1 MEHRVIAHSGCSYSN
16 IPVEF
21 FVGKERHTVSRII
34 TSWLEETLGME
45 GMTRQVWRVQ
55 DTGGRSYRLTHYRS
69 SDFWE
74 IEEQNDAG
82 GGKGA

>member
-21 FVGKERHTVSRII
+21 FLGEERHTVSKISA
-34 TSWLEETLGME
+34 SWLEETRGME
-45 GMTRQVWRVQ
+45 GMTRQVWLVEDDQ
-55 DTGGRSYRLTHYRS
+55 DRSYRLTHYRR

-74 IEEQNDAG
+74 IQEQDPAG
-82 GGKGA
+82 GGKVQ

>member
-1 MEHRVIAHSGCSYSN
+1 MEHRVIAHSGCSYSE

-21 FVGKERHTVSRII
+21 FVGEERHRVSRII
-34 TSWLEETLGME
+34 ISWLEETRGME
-45 GMTRQVWRVQ
+45 GMTRQVWRVL
-55 DTGGRSYRLTHYRS
+55 DTRGRGYNLTHYRV

-82 GGKGA
+82 SGRPR